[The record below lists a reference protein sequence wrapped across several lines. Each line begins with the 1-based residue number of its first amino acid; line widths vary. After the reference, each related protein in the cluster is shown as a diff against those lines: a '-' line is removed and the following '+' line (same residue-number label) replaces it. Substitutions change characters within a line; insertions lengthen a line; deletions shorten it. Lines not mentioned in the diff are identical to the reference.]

1 MQKVK
6 CGKIKSYAITW
17 LWGSYIIRVRK
28 IKVLIKL
35 LHPIGSYIIEK
46 EKQEKLSETLQPVN
60 RYIIGNTRKLHKRKN
75 VSKTDIFEWRKRFY
89 ISNDINMIR

>member
-1 MQKVK
+1 M
-6 CGKIKSYAITW
+6 SYAITW
-17 LWGSYIIRVRK
+17 LWGRYIIRVRK

-46 EKQEKLSETLQPVN
+46 EKQEKSSETLQPVN

-75 VSKTDIFEWRKRFY
+75 VSKNKNFEWRKKFY
-89 ISNDINMIR
+89 VSNDINMIR

>member
-1 MQKVK
+1 MQKVNCGNIK

-17 LWGSYIIRVRK
+17 LWGSYIIGVRK

-46 EKQEKLSETLQPVN
+46 EKQEKSSETLQPVN
-60 RYIIGNTRKLHKRKN
+60 RCIIGNTRKLHKRKN
-75 VSKTDIFEWRKRFY
+75 VSKNKNFE
-89 ISNDINMIR
+89 